1 MVTTSTLQK
10 RKLWLGGGS
19 HVSRVTQN
27 RTVLSCR
34 SPSLSTDLNSW
45 LPILLWPKL
54 SVCLWFVVRPSYAPS
69 IDPLQ
74 VAPVKLK
81 KRGER
86 ERERE
91 REIHTEREK
100 TQCAISQ
107 MTCLLSTPRRATYVY
122 LGPYKKCQCC
132 KFFFPGGRQFLTDKS
147 HSWSENNT
155 WRT

>member
-1 MVTTSTLQK
+1 MVTASTLQK

-27 RTVLSCR
+27 RMMLSCR

-54 SVCLWFVVRPSYAPS
+54 SVCLWFVMRPSYAPS

-74 VAPVKLK
+74 VTPVKLK
-81 KRGER
+81 KRWGR
-86 ERERE
+86 ERERD
-91 REIHTEREK
+91 TQREK
-100 TQCAISQ
+100 SQCAISQ

-122 LGPYKKCQCC
+122 LGLYKKCQCC
-132 KFFFPGGRQFLTDKS
+132 KFFFPGGRQFLMDKS

-155 WRT
+155 WKT